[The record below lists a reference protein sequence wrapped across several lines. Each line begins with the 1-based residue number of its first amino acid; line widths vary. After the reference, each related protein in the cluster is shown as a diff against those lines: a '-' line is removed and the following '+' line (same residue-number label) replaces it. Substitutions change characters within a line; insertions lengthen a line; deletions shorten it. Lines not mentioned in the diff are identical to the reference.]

1 MMIRPCH
8 SVVGVLALIA
18 SACSDSNLV
27 PLNTVAV
34 RFVNATDTP
43 LSIVNGSVLDTVS
56 ARIAFGQAS
65 ACMSVDVSNIS
76 GVAITNAATGQAIA
90 FAPNL
95 TPRGSV
101 IVVAFAGTTSAIRL
115 ATLNDRFQPATNDA
129 GLRFFNGVSG
139 TGPLIMQ
146 RVGVDPTPFV
156 VFGTASGFV
165 SVSSD
170 SASTTFANQFSIVLD
185 AGRLAFPPGSNST
198 VVLGPPAPQATA
210 PLRFFTVQGC

>member
-18 SACSDSNLV
+18 AACSDNNLV
-27 PLNTVAV
+27 PLNSAAV
-34 RFVNATDTP
+34 RFVNDTDTP

-76 GVAITNAATGQAIA
+76 GLTITNGTTGQPIV
-90 FAPNL
+90 FSPNL
-95 TPRGSV
+95 SPRGSV
-101 IVVAFAGTTSAIRL
+101 IIVAFGGTTGAVRF
-115 ATLNDRFQPATNDA
+115 ATLNDRFLAATNDA
-129 GLRFFNGVSG
+129 GLRFFNGVSS

-146 RVGVDPTPFV
+146 RVGVEPTPFV

-165 SVSSD
+165 SVSAD
-170 SASTTFANQFSIVLD
+170 SASTTFANSVSIVLD

-198 VVLGPPAPQATA
+198 VVLGPPAPPAAA